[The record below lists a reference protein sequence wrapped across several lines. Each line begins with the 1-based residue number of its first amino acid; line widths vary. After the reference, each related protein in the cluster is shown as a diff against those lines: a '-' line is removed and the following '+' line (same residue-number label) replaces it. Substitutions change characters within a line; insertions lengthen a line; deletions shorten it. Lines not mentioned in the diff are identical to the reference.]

1 MSHII
6 CSSLQTSSSSNI
18 VSCDGTGDTFHEPT
32 GVGSEYSPPD
42 LSNSPHENRQ
52 SGGSLASEDS
62 NSEDASKYIKKRKLG
77 AALYSIHLQERHML
91 TRRVVEF
98 VEERTTSLIR
108 WSLLDVRGQVLDTL
122 RSSGLDIDD
131 QVPIIEEI
139 FDKEMNPFEGI
150 DSNWQKEQF
159 IKQHFPYVVS
169 NITSYLS
176 VRQNIACAGH
186 ILPFKCEIEH

>member
-6 CSSLQTSSSSNI
+6 CSSLQTCSSSNI

-62 NSEDASKYIKKRKLG
+62 DSEDASQYIKKRKLG

-91 TRRVVEF
+91 TRRAVEF

-186 ILPFKCEIEH
+186 ILPFKREIEH